1 MSDPRFARLRTDP
14 RFRKVKRKEDKVV
27 VDERFKGLFAQEKR
41 KSRSERVD
49 KYGRSVSSKKDQDDL
64 NRYYRLERGE
74 DDEILVGSKPGPD
87 YARGA
92 VLMESSDEEED
103 EEDKG
108 ADDSDDEGEVVLGQ
122 DSSRPIAVPRDDEDA
137 EIDLDEDT
145 VAVLDAQVAA
155 YEKTNP
161 LQAVAEGS
169 RTNRLAVV
177 NLDWDHV
184 RAIHLYKIFSSL
196 VSPTAPTLSSGK
208 VKAQGKTA
216 KGAVGGSHPIARGKV
231 LSVRVYPSSF
241 GKERMAREEVEGPP
255 AEIFGKKDEVDEEEI
270 NERTVYEVGE
280 EGKYDEDA
288 LRKYQLE
295 RLRYYYAIVECD
307 TVDAASHIYAELE
320 GTELERSANVFDLS
334 FVPDGMT
341 FDEEPRDEATNETD
355 APDAP
360 YKAVDFVTD
369 ALRHSKVK
377 LTWDEDDPERA
388 KVTRRAFTKKEIEEA
403 DFRQYI
409 ASSGSEDEGEGE
421 GDDGVPGEKAEGK
434 KKASRDRLRALLLG
448 GGESELPE
456 GWGAKGSKGEWGEE
470 GDDDVDMEI
479 TFTPGLSE
487 KKGDGEETTLDKY
500 QRKMREKRRKRKE
513 EMKERHAEKEA
524 DGDDFFE
531 VDDEPA
537 PNSNKS
543 GKHGKKPHKASK
555 PDATDATPTPRIEST
570 AAELAL
576 VATSDNPS
584 AEPAHF
590 DMKAILKAEKKKGKK
605 GRGKKRRGEEEKDL
619 QEDFTLDVND
629 ERFKVLHED
638 PSFAIDPTNPQFKKT
653 KAMSALLEERIKRR
667 KSAVGDGEDA
677 RKSSHKR
684 AASPSADDGARSL
697 QNLVESVKRKSA
709 SSGGGSEPRPQK
721 KRKKAA

>member
-27 VDERFKGLFAQEKR
+27 VDERFKGLFAQEKG
-41 KSRSERVD
+41 KSRIERVD

-74 DDEILVGSKPGPD
+74 DDEILVGAKPGPD

-92 VLMESSDEEED
+92 VLMESSDEEDD

-196 VSPTAPTLSSGK
+196 VSPTAPSLSSGK

-409 ASSGSEDEGEGE
+409 ASSGSEDEGDD
-421 GDDGVPGEKAEGK
+421 DDGDGDAMGKKKAG

-448 GGESELPE
+448 GGGDNELPE
-456 GWGAKGSKGEWGEE
+456 GWGAKDD
-470 GDDDVDMEI
+470 DDDVDMEI

-513 EMKERHAEKEA
+513 EMKERHAEKEKEA

-531 VDDEPA
+531 VDEEET
-537 PNSNKS
+537 SNTK
-543 GKHGKKPHKASK
+543 KGKKDKKSTK
-555 PDATDATPTPRIEST
+555 PNATTTPTPRIEST

-605 GRGKKRRGEEEKDL
+605 GKGKKRGQGGDEEKDL

-684 AASPSADDGARSL
+684 ATSPSADDGARSL

-709 SSGGGSEPRPQK
+709 SSGGGEPRPQK
-721 KRKKAA
+721 RKKAA

>member
-27 VDERFKGLFAQEKR
+27 VDERFKGLFAQEKG
-41 KSRSERVD
+41 KSRLERVD

-108 ADDSDDEGEVVLGQ
+108 ADDSDEEGEVVLGQ

-255 AEIFGKKDEVDEEEI
+255 AEIFGKKNEVDEEDI

-421 GDDGVPGEKAEGK
+421 EGDGDGTGK
-434 KKASRDRLRALLLG
+434 KKASRDKLRALLLG
-448 GGESELPE
+448 GGDSELPE
-456 GWGAKGSKGEWGEE
+456 GWGAKGGDAD
-470 GDDDVDMEI
+470 DDDVDMEI

-513 EMKERHAEKEA
+513 EMKERHAGKEAPAA

-531 VDDEPA
+531 VDEEETSA
-537 PNSNKS
+537 KKS
-543 GKHGKKPHKASK
+543 SKHGKKDGKKDRKGAKSNA
-555 PDATDATPTPRIEST
+555 DDTTPRVEST
-570 AAELAL
+570 AEELAL
-576 VATSDNPS
+576 VATSDNPN

-590 DMKAILKAEKKKGKK
+590 DMKAILKAEKKKNK
-605 GRGKKRRGEEEKDL
+605 KKRRGKGGEEEKDL

-667 KSAVGDGEDA
+667 KSAVGDGQDA

-709 SSGGGSEPRPQK
+709 SSSGGAEPRPQK
-721 KRKKAA
+721 RKKAA

>member
-1 MSDPRFARLRTDP
+1 M
-14 RFRKVKRKEDKVV
+14 
-27 VDERFKGLFAQEKR
+27 
-41 KSRSERVD
+41 D

-74 DDEILVGSKPGPD
+74 DDEILVGARPGPD

-169 RTNRLAVV
+169 RTSRLAVV

-295 RLRYYYAIVECD
+295 RLRC
-307 TVDAASHIYAELE
+307 AALPSSF
-320 GTELERSANVFDLS
+320 GS
-334 FVPDGMT
+334 FV
-341 FDEEPRDEATNETD
+341 
-355 APDAP
+355 
-360 YKAVDFVTD
+360 
-369 ALRHSKVK
+369 
-377 LTWDEDDPERA
+377 
-388 KVTRRAFTKKEIEEA
+388 
-403 DFRQYI
+403 
-409 ASSGSEDEGEGE
+409 
-421 GDDGVPGEKAEGK
+421 
-434 KKASRDRLRALLLG
+434 
-448 GGESELPE
+448 
-456 GWGAKGSKGEWGEE
+456 
-470 GDDDVDMEI
+470 
-479 TFTPGLSE
+479 
-487 KKGDGEETTLDKY
+487 
-500 QRKMREKRRKRKE
+500 
-513 EMKERHAEKEA
+513 
-524 DGDDFFE
+524 
-531 VDDEPA
+531 
-537 PNSNKS
+537 
-543 GKHGKKPHKASK
+543 
-555 PDATDATPTPRIEST
+555 
-570 AAELAL
+570 
-576 VATSDNPS
+576 
-584 AEPAHF
+584 
-590 DMKAILKAEKKKGKK
+590 
-605 GRGKKRRGEEEKDL
+605 
-619 QEDFTLDVND
+619 
-629 ERFKVLHED
+629 
-638 PSFAIDPTNPQFKKT
+638 
-653 KAMSALLEERIKRR
+653 
-667 KSAVGDGEDA
+667 
-677 RKSSHKR
+677 
-684 AASPSADDGARSL
+684 
-697 QNLVESVKRKSA
+697 
-709 SSGGGSEPRPQK
+709 
-721 KRKKAA
+721 